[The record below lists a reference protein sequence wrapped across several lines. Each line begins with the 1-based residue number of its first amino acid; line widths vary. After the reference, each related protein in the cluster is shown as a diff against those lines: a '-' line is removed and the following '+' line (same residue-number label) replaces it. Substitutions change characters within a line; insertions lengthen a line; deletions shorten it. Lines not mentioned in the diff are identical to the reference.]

1 MKNFIDPDEVEE
13 DVGFVDPDDIDT
25 VDEKLPTEQQPLLK
39 EHHATQV
46 KDVPEAMFLLAKG
59 ALVDF
64 PATIHGFVSG
74 LPDDLKKGIETGAWD
89 LSSARDMS
97 EYRAK
102 IVERMTG
109 YQPSQGAS
117 QIAENL
123 MSPLE
128 TVAKKGGEIMTDLV
142 GPGGGAVTYATL
154 QLMPFLLGGQYIGKK
169 VSQMQ
174 NKPVNPYANMSE
186 QQIANIKEAGGLKL
200 DKTYAR
206 ELREQAKA
214 NAIAKKEAGA
224 KAPLNELKSDLI
236 SATKERVT
244 QLKEGQATMK
254 ELQEKIKT
262 DPNLAK
268 DPQFIELSKG
278 LQDQMVKT
286 EAELNSLVQANKAVG
301 DVNAGTIP
309 EGTVIKLAEPIKP
322 VEPLSKPATQAKK
335 EVALTSEEPNIFKAT
350 DNIKERQAELK
361 IAKDEVA
368 KVKTEVAEIAES
380 KVLSKEERLRLIKER
395 AETLKKKE
403 KEVERQSGYED
414 AMDNIEQQV
423 NPENVFF
430 KEGTSGKVYS
440 AADAIK
446 ISKEK
451 SLDFGIVRNPDGSMQ
466 YHIKDKYGNVAKF
479 DELSTATEYSRGWT
493 DSFADN
499 MSKSYEAKKKAIEVA
514 PELVK
519 FDDDLAELMNVSYEK
534 AETIAAK
541 YSTKQP
547 VKSTPKDQA
556 PPTNVGE
563 VAKEPVKSGD
573 KKTLL
578 SEKDINEIDNAV
590 PVSEKIVP
598 EPYLETIFPKDSD
611 MFKPS
616 TAKRTGLQDFFMVPT
631 KFVFEKIET
640 ATGFP
645 LMKHFNLTQE
655 GLRQANLSAVA
666 YQRRLRQA
674 RKGHNR
680 ASEATV
686 YRALERPQLRE
697 SGGSYYDFKQL
708 VKKDSE
714 ANFYLGK
721 MSMKEFESAKAVRGI
736 LEDAAKEFGIP
747 IDKMVQDYAPRLLK
761 EGVSWEQAIQKW
773 GLPEEFKWASMEQR
787 TGHLRDHSERIF
799 EVTSSYINR
808 GARKRYVGDYLDQFS
823 KEVNGAKMDKA
834 SGDLVKGYIETLRS
848 LPSGVQ
854 AGAENT
860 GYHVA
865 TFLDSLANKGKKVA
879 SLGFAKEPI
888 KRHTNESFRLHETK
902 SGSPLL
908 IKTGE
913 APGFLDANNFA
924 QNFVNAHLTLTYSGA
939 LALRPMTVIRDM
951 YQGLMSVPFTGKYTI
966 DAMKKM
972 SPSNFSK
979 AWNEARAAGALLDDI
994 PVAGGELSMQYNM
1007 LHDIAKIG
1015 TMPNTAAANLA
1026 RFQTYHGMKAR
1037 VMDYGIK
1044 YLEKTEYMTDPKAL
1058 AKEVKKF
1065 IDDSGI
1071 DFLHE
1076 TFRKNE
1082 ALPLLKARDIT
1093 SLAERTALEFVRDT
1107 QFLYRQGNSPWV
1119 MRGIVGRLFGQFG
1132 TWPAW
1137 YIQYCKNLATRGS
1150 LKNRAKR
1157 IATFTALNATF
1168 VKAGEEIF
1176 GVDISSWLISNP
1188 FQWTSMP
1195 VEAWKAATTYA
1206 KGDAASDQ
1214 EKAQADNVLQN
1225 QLALHI
1231 PGYLGIKG
1239 IADSF
1244 DEARTE
1250 DALRVALGFKKAE
1263 K

>member
-1 MKNFIDPDEVEE
+1 MNDL
-13 DVGFVDPDDIDT
+13 VDPFD
-25 VDEKLPTEQQPLLK
+25 DEKKNDLVDPFESGSNASQPQQLEEPPAPQQLLK
-39 EHHATQV
+39 EHHSTQV

-59 ALVDF
+59 AVVDL
-64 PATIHGFVSG
+64 PATIYGFIQG
-74 LPDDLKKGIETGAWD
+74 LPLDVADGITKGAWD
-89 LSSARDMS
+89 LSNARDYAD
-97 EYRAK
+97 YRSK
-102 IVERMTG
+102 IFERMTG
-109 YQPSQGAS
+109 YKASSGAER
-117 QIAENL
+117 IVENL
-123 MSPLE
+123 MGPLE
-128 TVAKKGGEIMTDLV
+128 RLAVWAGEITTDLIT
-142 GPGGGAVTYATL
+142 PQAGAVIYATA
-154 QLMPFLLGGQYIGKK
+154 QMIPFILGGKYIGKK
-169 VSQMQ
+169 TRQAQALSREKASP
-174 NKPVNPYANMSE
+174 NANFDNPYKNMSQE
-186 QQIANIKEAGGLKL
+186 QLRQQKNHGDMVDLSQNIADMWSDAHRVK
-200 DKTYAR
+200 DP
-206 ELREQAKA
+206 
-214 NAIAKKEAGA
+214 
-224 KAPLNELKSDLI
+224 KAPVHELKSDII
-236 SATKERVT
+236 SGVKEKT
-244 QLKEGQATMK
+244 AELKANQTAMQ
-254 ELQEKIKT
+254 ELQSKIQT
-262 DPNLAK
+262 DPLLAK
-268 DPQFIELSKG
+268 DPEMVKLAETLKQQEQKATVELS
-278 LQDQMVKT
+278 
-286 EAELNSLVQANKAVG
+286 SLVEANKAVG

-309 EGTVIKLAEPIKP
+309 EGTVINLKVKD
-322 VEPLSKPATQAKK
+322 
-335 EVALTSEEPNIFKAT
+335 VAPEEPNIFKAT
-350 DNIKERQAELK
+350 DSIKESQKDLK
-361 IAKDEVA
+361 FAKDEVS
-368 KVKTEVAEIAES
+368 KIKQEIVEVTENKI
-380 KVLSKEERLRLIKER
+380 LSKEKRLQVIKER
-395 AETLKKKE
+395 AERLKEKQ
-403 KEVERQSGYED
+403 KEVENKSGYED
-414 AMDNIEQQV
+414 AMDNLEQQI
-423 NPENVFF
+423 NPENAFF
-430 KEGTSGKVYS
+430 KEDTSGKVYS

-451 SLDFGIVRNPDGSMQ
+451 SLDFVIVRNPDGSMQ

-534 AETIAAK
+534 AESIAAK
-541 YSTKQP
+541 YSTKQS
-547 VKSTPKDQA
+547 VKSAPKDQV

-578 SEKDINEIDNAV
+578 SEKDIKEIDNAV

-598 EPYLETIFPKDSD
+598 EPFIETIFPKDSD
-611 MFKPS
+611 MFKSSKP
-616 TAKRTGLQDFFMVPT
+616 KKTGLQDFFMVPT

-645 LMKHFNLTQE
+645 IMKYFNLTQE
-655 GLRQANLSAVA
+655 GLRQANLSAAA
-666 YQRRLRQA
+666 YQRRLKQA

-680 ASEATV
+680 ASEAAI

-697 SGGSYYDFKQL
+697 SNGSYIDFINRVKQ
-708 VKKDSE
+708 DPE

-761 EGVSWEQAIQKW
+761 EGVSWDQAIQKW

-799 EVTSSYINR
+799 GVASSYINR
-808 GARKRYVGDYLDQFS
+808 GARKRYIGDYLDQFS

-834 SGDLVKGYIETLRS
+834 SGDLIAGYIETLRS
-848 LPSGVQ
+848 SSSGVQ

-860 GYHVA
+860 GYHIA
-865 TFLDSLANKGKKVA
+865 TFLNSLANQGKKVA

-888 KRHTNESFRLHETK
+888 KRHMNESFRLHETE

-908 IKTGE
+908 EKTGE

-951 YQGLMSVPFTGKYTI
+951 YQGLMSVPFTGKYTV

-972 SPSNFSK
+972 SPSNFRE
-979 AWNEARAAGALLDDI
+979 AWNEAKAAGALLDDI

-1058 AKEVKKF
+1058 AKEVEKF

-1071 DFLHE
+1071 DYLHE

-1082 ALPLLKARDIT
+1082 AEPLLKARDIT
-1093 SLAERTALEFVRDT
+1093 SLAERAALEFVRDT
-1107 QFLYRQGNSPWV
+1107 QFLYRQGNSPWA
-1119 MRGIVGRLFGQFG
+1119 MRGTVGQLFGQFG

-1157 IATFTALNATF
+1157 IAIFTALNATF

-1176 GVDISSWLISNP
+1176 DVDISSWLVSNP

-1225 QLALHI
+1225 QLNLHI

-1239 IADSF
+1239 IANSF

-1263 K
+1263 